1 MNKREYR
8 QANKDW
14 LEAKAK
20 EDGVNALSKGVY
32 YKVIS
37 EGKNDGRHPTP
48 RSVVTA
54 HYTGWTIDG
63 KKFDSSLGGI
73 PMAFRL
79 ERADRGVDYRDTADV
94 HRGQMGSLY
103 SRRTW
108 IRQILTTWHSRRLNT
123 DIRN

>member
-63 KKFDSSLGGI
+63 K
-73 PMAFRL
+73 
-79 ERADRGVDYRDTADV
+79 
-94 HRGQMGSLY
+94 
-103 SRRTW
+103 
-108 IRQILTTWHSRRLNT
+108 
-123 DIRN
+123 